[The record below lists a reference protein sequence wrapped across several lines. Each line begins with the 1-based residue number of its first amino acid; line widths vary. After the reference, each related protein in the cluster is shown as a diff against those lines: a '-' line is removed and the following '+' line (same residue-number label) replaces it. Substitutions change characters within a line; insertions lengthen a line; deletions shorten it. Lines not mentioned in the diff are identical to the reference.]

1 MCSSARNV
9 AQRGI
14 SLKIEV
20 YKCWYNIKCKNE
32 VAEMEV
38 RKRDVLIVA
47 LRIARDQ
54 TTCCA
59 ESGQVVNMNSMGA
72 EEETRKP
79 R

>member
-1 MCSSARNV
+1 
-9 AQRGI
+9 
-14 SLKIEV
+14 
-20 YKCWYNIKCKNE
+20 
-32 VAEMEV
+32 MEV

-59 ESGQVVNMNSMGA
+59 ESGQVVNMNSKGA